1 MPPEKGNIRTKRS
14 HPDAE
19 EMAAAEKQMNVHVDI
34 HPAPP
39 EEDMPAEAV
48 QPTAEAVQLP
58 AEAVTVPTCHI
69 PQRDGQL
76 QARFQSVSVVGVLL
90 CKSECHS
97 GQQTHGTCEVPSA

>member
-1 MPPEKGNIRTKRS
+1 MPPEKGKKGAKRS
-14 HPDAE
+14 YPDAE
-19 EMAAAEKQMNVHVDI
+19 EGDAERQMNVHVNI

-58 AEAVTVPTCHI
+58 SEAVTIPTCHI

-76 QARFQSVSVVGVLL
+76 QAWFQSLSVVGVLL
-90 CKSECHS
+90 CKSGCHS
-97 GQQTHGTCEVPSA
+97 EQQAHGTCEVPSA